1 MYNMNEYT
9 LVKIHISV
17 QSVGRHSERRRAWWN
32 MNEYTLVRSHIN
44 VQSVGRHSARRETSL
59 VIIKYTLWRSLISV
73 LSVGRSFLEKNIL
86 WYINEY
92 TLVRSH
98 ISAARRCL
106 WKELQT
112 AVISFNSSQQRIHHR
127 QREAVALYDYVEDV
141 HCLWGPRCAKNLHK
155 RRRKATEVRSTAC
168 SKSSKWLLH
177 PIIGLLLSSQ
187 LVEGVSSPGKTQ
199 TRFLFSDFVL

>member
-1 MYNMNEYT
+1 
-9 LVKIHISV
+9 
-17 QSVGRHSERRRAWWN
+17 

-73 LSVGRSFLEKNIL
+73 LSVGRSFLAKNVL
-86 WYINEY
+86 LYMNEY

-112 AVISFNSSQQRIHHR
+112 ADISFVSAADTQ
-127 QREAVALYDYVEDV
+127 QREAVVLYDYVEEV
-141 HCLWGPRCAKNLHK
+141 HCLWGPGCAKNLHK
-155 RRRKATEVRSTAC
+155 RRRKAT
-168 SKSSKWLLH
+168 
-177 PIIGLLLSSQ
+177 
-187 LVEGVSSPGKTQ
+187 
-199 TRFLFSDFVL
+199 